1 MKRLVNIFAALILI
15 SLVLFIG
22 PTVPSSGFN
31 AMNFTAPTL
40 NHSLSFVPM
49 AVGEHAQM
57 AFRWLGMTV
66 AYGELTLTERVQHRG
81 RDAWHVVLN
90 VKTTKFLDFLF
101 PVRDEYHSY
110 IDVENLESI
119 RFEKIVQEG
128 DYRADEVVEYD
139 REKKLGHY
147 FSRLNKSEK
156 TFSTDSVI
164 LDPISAVYWFRSRI
178 PLEVGKTIDVPI
190 NYEESNWRV
199 RVPMVRQEEIQL
211 EENDSVSAI
220 KMTPFI
226 TNLDEHMH
234 EWEKEHQE
242 MLSGSKITV
251 WVEKSGNRIPLQV
264 SVKVPLV
271 GSVKINVTEY
281 NCPS

>member
-31 AMNFTAPTL
+31 VL
-40 NHSLSFVPM
+40 NLATPALDHPFSFVPM
-49 AVGEHAQM
+49 AVGEHARM
-57 AFRWLGMTV
+57 TFRWLGMTV

-81 RDAWHVVLN
+81 HDAWHVVLN

-139 REKKLGHY
+139 REKKLGYY
-147 FSRLNKSEK
+147 FSRLNKSAK
-156 TFSTDSVI
+156 IFLTDSVI

-178 PLEVGKTIDVPI
+178 PFEVGTTVDVPI

-199 RVPMVRQEEIQL
+199 RVPMVRQEEIEL
-211 EENDSVSAI
+211 EEKKSISAI
-220 KMTPFI
+220 KMTPYI
-226 TNLDEHMH
+226 TNLDEHFH
-234 EWEKEHQE
+234 EWKKEHQE

-251 WVEKSGNRIPLQV
+251 WVEKNGNRVPLQV
-264 SVKVPLV
+264 SVKVPLI
-271 GSVKINVTEY
+271 GSVKISVTEY